1 MKKYKPYIVS
11 ALIALAVGGLSA
23 IATNGN
29 MDIYSELEQIKK
41 RVELLKGINVLIKVN
56 EGRNKIIDYV
66 GKVESVYPSV
76 FTFKTEDENIKT
88 FPYADVLTKNIKFF
102 KN

>member
-1 MKKYKPYIVS
+1 MREIGKN
-11 ALIALAVGGLSA
+11 LSE
-23 IATNGN
+23 TR
-29 MDIYSELEQIKK
+29 K